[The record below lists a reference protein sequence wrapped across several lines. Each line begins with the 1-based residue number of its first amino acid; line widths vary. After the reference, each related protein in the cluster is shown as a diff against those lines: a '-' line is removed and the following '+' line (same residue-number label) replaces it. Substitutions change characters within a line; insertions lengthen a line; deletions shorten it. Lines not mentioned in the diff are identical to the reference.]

1 MLTYEDIYKQ
11 HLAKAL
17 TLRANPNL
25 SPSQKAKLT
34 KRIRRLQDQLN
45 YYTSECV
52 DLPAELKEL

>member
-17 TLRANPNL
+17 ELRSNPNL
-25 SPSQKAKLT
+25 RPSQKAKLT

-45 YYTSECV
+45 YYAN
-52 DLPAELKEL
+52 LPAELKKLED